1 MYSEYL
7 YINKNFQSSVNL
19 ELDLG
24 NDEKIE
30 EYIPTTDIC
39 DVMKKYTKSV
49 LGFSKERATTLIGP
63 YGKGK
68 SFLLLVLTFLFGNKK
83 DSSTWTNLVKKI
95 SEIDSELGELLLE
108 VKKRNITLLPII
120 INSNYDNITQSF
132 QLAISEA
139 LKRENM
145 DSIIPRSAFDICISL
160 LDKWSSKELVKE
172 EVLQK
177 CLNINDLS
185 IKKLRKGLENYSP
198 LAYKQFEQLYNCV
211 NIGLNF
217 NPLISNDIVK
227 TYSDIANTISKFG
240 YSGLFVIFD
249 EFSKFL
255 ESNSADLMRDLKII
269 QDFAELCTRSSK
281 TNQVHL
287 CCVAHKSIALY
298 DSSSKSKT
306 IGVDSFKTVEGRFVE
321 VRFNR
326 SLDENYQI
334 IAYAINKKDNYSK
347 ILNEFL
353 SKNRDFI
360 ENIKNIGIF
369 PDSTFE
375 NILCKGCFPLN
386 PLTVYSLI
394 QISEYSAQNER
405 TLFTFISDTN
415 NDSFNSFIHSTSS
428 GLFNVDKIYD
438 YFSPLLQKEDSN
450 SIRNIWY
457 RAESILSKI
466 DDIIEKRIIK
476 ALAILLMI
484 NDSDKLP
491 SNELVLSLC
500 LNIELSIVS
509 LAVNKL
515 IDNHYLRK
523 NMLNNLLSFAL
534 SNTKKIDE
542 SLEYFKKTK
551 FKSIKYSEFADLI
564 NDKKFYIPRK
574 YNEQNKIVRF
584 FRVQF
589 ISENDFFAAKSFN
602 YYFENNYCDGLILYL
617 LRDHASE
624 TEVESKVAEF
634 NDKRLIVKFPKEN
647 ITKIFYDSVQRYAC
661 LNEVKNQK
669 GLDDIT
675 INEIN
680 LLLNET
686 ETDVRELIDSYFNIN
701 FDFYSVL
708 KIDSRITFEELASFV
723 MESLYPIRII
733 FNNELINKRNVTTQ
747 YQKAINHVIDWM
759 FDGND
764 DFKYSPTSPEMSVKI
779 SVIDNNSNYE
789 NSISG
794 ENFRII
800 IEKIK
805 SNITEPRSKKI
816 QLYPLSIELQKPPYG
831 LRAGVIPILMAK
843 AISELPDNVIL
854 YFQSKEIELNSS
866 NLVKAAFSDKYQLS
880 FSKGSLEQKNY
891 LKKMM
896 SLFNVKTDNNFRK
909 DTLNLADTIKRFFI
923 GLPQIIRLSSEHNNF
938 INADKE
944 FILYK
949 NLFLS
954 FNLNPYEAVFERP
967 KEIFNLKKYDEIFPL
982 IEKIVNNKNSLLTP
996 YKLEIANRVRFLFG
1010 LDSKTSLKNGI
1021 SDYLN
1026 AFVSVKEMPIFE
1038 SEGKKIFEFL
1048 NSDNSYDDVLFI
1060 EDLAK
1065 AITGNRIEDWDTN
1078 HADEIINKL
1087 SDFKSSLVSVEKM
1100 NKSNGTLSE
1109 LLDKKKIL
1117 SGMACLLK
1125 NNVESILEEFSES
1138 VTTSEKVDVLIDL
1151 IRELL

>member
-7 YINKNFQSSVNL
+7 HINKNFQSSVNL

-24 NDEKIE
+24 NENKIE

-39 DVMKKYTKSV
+39 DVLKRYTKSA

-68 SFLLLVLTFLFGNKK
+68 SFLLLVLTFLFGSKK
-83 DSSTWTNLVKKI
+83 DSSTWVNLVQKI
-95 SEIDSELGELLLE
+95 ALVDPELGELLLE
-108 VKKRNITLLPII
+108 VKKRGITLLPVI

-132 QLAISEA
+132 QLAINDA

-145 DSIIPRSAFDICISL
+145 ESIIPSSAFDICISL
-160 LDKWSSKELVKE
+160 LDKWSSQELVKE
-172 EVLQK
+172 DVLQK
-177 CLNINDLS
+177 CLSINDLS

-198 LAYKQFEQLYNCV
+198 LSYKQFEQLYNCV
-211 NIGLNF
+211 NIGLDF

-227 TYSDIANTISKFG
+227 TYSDIANSISRFG

-255 ESNSADLMRDLKII
+255 ESNSANLMRDLKII

-281 TNQVHL
+281 INQVHL
-287 CCVAHKSIALY
+287 CCVAHKSITLY
-298 DSSSKSKT
+298 DNSSRPKS
-306 IGVDSFKTVEGRFVE
+306 IGIDSFKTVEGRFVE

-334 IAYAINKKDNYSK
+334 IAYAINKNENYSK
-347 ILNEFL
+347 LVDDFL
-353 SKNRDFI
+353 SNNMQFV
-360 ENIKNIGIF
+360 NSIKNTGIF
-369 PDSTFE
+369 PNSIFE
-375 NILCKGCFPLN
+375 KVLCRGCYPLN

-457 RAESILSKI
+457 RAQSILSKI

-484 NDSDKLP
+484 NDFDKLP
-491 SNELVLSLC
+491 SNEFILSLC
-500 LNIELSIVS
+500 LNLELPIVS
-509 LAVNKL
+509 AAVNKL

-523 NMLNNLLSFAL
+523 NILNNLLSFAL

-551 FKSIKYSEFADLI
+551 FKSIKYSEFANLI

-584 FRVQF
+584 FKVQF
-589 ISENDFFAAKSFN
+589 ISEIDFLTAKSFN

-617 LRDHASE
+617 LRDNLSQ
-624 TEVESKVAEF
+624 TDIESKVAEF
-634 NDKRLIVKFPKEN
+634 NDKRLIVKSPKEN
-647 ITKIFYDSVQRYAC
+647 ISKIFYNSVQRYAC
-661 LNEVKNQK
+661 LNEVKKQK

-680 LLLNET
+680 LLLLET
-686 ETDVRELIDSYFNIN
+686 ETDVRELIDGYFNQN
-701 FDFYSVL
+701 FSFYSSI
-708 KIDSRITFEELASFV
+708 KTDSRISFEELTSFI
-723 MESLYPIRII
+723 METLYPIRLI
-733 FNNELINKRNVTTQ
+733 FNNELINKKNVTTQ

-759 FDGND
+759 LDGND
-764 DFKYSPTSPEMSVKI
+764 AFEYSPTSPEMSIKV
-779 SVIDNNSNYE
+779 SVIDNNSDCV
-789 NSISG
+789 NSISA

-800 IEKIK
+800 IDRIK
-805 SNITEPRSKKI
+805 NTITESRGKKI
-816 QLYPLSIELQKPPYG
+816 QLYPLSIELQQPPYG
-831 LRAGVIPILMAK
+831 LRAGVIPILIAK
-843 AISELPDNVIL
+843 AISELSDNVIL
-854 YFQSKEIELNSS
+854 YYQSKEIELNSS
-866 NLVKAAFSDKYQLS
+866 NLVKSTFSDKYQFS

-896 SLFNVKTDNNFRK
+896 ALFNVKTENNFRK
-909 DTLNLADTIKRFFI
+909 DTLNLAETIKRFFI
-923 GLPQIIRLSSEHNNF
+923 GLPQIVRLSTLNNNF
-938 INADKE
+938 INVDKE

-949 NLFLS
+949 NVFLS
-954 FNLNPYEAVFERP
+954 FNLNPYEVVFEKP
-967 KEIFNLKKYDEIFPL
+967 KEIFNMRKYDDIFLL
-982 IEKIVNNKNSLLTP
+982 IKKIVSEKNMLLGP
-996 YKLEIANRVRFLFG
+996 YKLEIVNSVRLLFN

-1021 SDYLN
+1021 SDYIN
-1026 AFVSVKEMPIFE
+1026 VYVSSKEMPIFE
-1038 SEGKKIFEFL
+1038 SEDKKIFEFMI
-1048 NSDNSYDDVLFI
+1048 SDNSYDDILFI
-1060 EDLAK
+1060 EDLSK
-1065 AITGNRIEDWDTN
+1065 TITGNRIEDWDTN

-1087 SDFKSSLVSVEKM
+1087 IDFKNSIASVKKM
-1100 NKSNGTLSE
+1100 NKSNEALSE
-1109 LLDKKKIL
+1109 FLSKEKNL

-1125 NNVESILEEFSES
+1125 NNVESILDEFSGS
-1138 VTTSEKVDVLIDL
+1138 VTTGEKVDVLIDL